1 MEPEI
6 GNFHGPLFKLAF
18 KHIYEINIGIS
29 KTQLTSLDSEEIPDD
44 INIHKKIWGKNAD
57 EVEYGGKKERK
68 GKKDKDKTEQDDRCL
83 FCDSRIDEFGYCACG
98 SASG

>member
-1 MEPEI
+1 MTI
-6 GNFHGPLFKLAF
+6 AGLRTFW
-18 KHIYEINIGIS
+18 HINEINIGRS

-57 EVEYGGKKERK
+57 EVIYGGKKDRE
-68 GKKDKDKTEQDDRCL
+68 GNKDKDKDKENTEQDDRCL

-98 SASG
+98 GASG